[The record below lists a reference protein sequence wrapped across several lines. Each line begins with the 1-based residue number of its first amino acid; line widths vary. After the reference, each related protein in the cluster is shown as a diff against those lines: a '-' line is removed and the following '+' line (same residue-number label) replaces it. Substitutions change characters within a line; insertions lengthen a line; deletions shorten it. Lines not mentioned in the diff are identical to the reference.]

1 MRKII
6 PLLALLLALTG
17 CRSSRA
23 PVPEEDKPKR
33 DYYSMNRK
41 SVAFLREAARSGRK
55 LRKKN
60 WRLATAFRTRAPAA
74 KQQRK
79 LGRAFAVS
87 SFWGDA
93 RKEAGIMWRGLK
105 KELSWPKDF
114 GEQARF
120 GFLDSGK

>member
-1 MRKII
+1 MRNCI

-23 PVPEEDKPKR
+23 PIPEEDKPKR
-33 DYYSMNRK
+33 DYYSMNKK
-41 SVAFLREAARSGRK
+41 SVAFLREGARSSRE

-60 WRLATAFRTRAPAA
+60 WRLTTAFRTRAPAA
-74 KQQRK
+74 KKQRR
-79 LGRAFAVS
+79 LGRSFAVN
-87 SFWGDA
+87 SFFGGSL
-93 RKEAGIMWRGLK
+93 KEAGNMWRGLK
-105 KELSWPKDF
+105 RELSWPDDF